1 MCNCK
6 STPQAGR
13 HTSTHTQG
21 QTHTR
26 KQLWAAILQALI
38 SCRKQLSVF
47 HNLFMGDVES
57 HLSMFHFKCAVYDR
71 LARKEALSSCI
82 SQLYMCVWH
91 TLLCVCAMQIG
102 ICNTLSCPR
111 LALSLPVLGIS
122 VPWGSNGKL
131 HLQLVPC
138 VLRVRALTH
147 PLVNIYPQ
155 LWLLTRL

>member
-13 HTSTHTQG
+13 HTHTCTQG

-71 LARKEALSSCI
+71 LARKEELSSCI
-82 SQLYMCVWH
+82 SRLYVCVCVWH
-91 TLLCVCAMQIG
+91 TLLSVCAMQIG
-102 ICNTLSCPR
+102 ICNALSWPR
-111 LALSLPVLGIS
+111 LALSFPV
-122 VPWGSNGKL
+122 WGLLCREEPMVNFIYNQCHVYFVFK
-131 HLQLVPC
+131 HL
-138 VLRVRALTH
+138 LTH
-147 PLVNIYPQ
+147 
-155 LWLLTRL
+155 W